1 MALEQVGLDEKP
13 RLAAAG
19 AANDQD
25 TLVPG
30 VLGLLGAARHGEAF
44 CLSENDVIL
53 EHRVD
58 VGGYIGRGAP

>member
-1 MALEQVGLDEKP
+1 MEQVWFDKEP
-13 RLAAAG
+13 RFTTAG
-19 AANDQD
+19 TADDQGA
-25 TLVPG
+25 LISS
-30 VLGLLGAARHGEAF
+30 VLGFLGTARHGEAF